1 MSSISNTD
9 HVTLGD
15 GVYNN
20 IRGNL
25 NNIVNYHFY
34 GRKRHREEI
43 ADAPELSS
51 IEPLPKRRRHDG
63 IKVIRNKYLKL
74 KLEIGSGPG
83 YLLHAGEVKGRAVI
97 VKIFDGGPAVLEQL
111 ESTVA
116 LAKGLMHP
124 NMLRI
129 EGVSSS
135 ASLNHFIAYENAY
148 WRTAE
153 GPLAAALKGDLAK
166 SVTLGF
172 KMIAGL
178 SSGMNYLSIQGISL
192 GVENFDIFLDI
203 DDRFLISIHPSA
215 EGYVGEDQN
224 PEDDINRPW
233 VVFNALCQRVLRS
246 ANRVLHNEDIE
257 RNPEVLEL
265 EHRPSLPQKPVEPE
279 SLPPPSFDSDMEVEE
294 APSIPVPPRREYV
307 WRTIDRGQQSS
318 ANIASRISRD
328 LDTSSLSKLIWSD
341 MRSAHRC
348 AGYVREEI
356 ILATTMGDS
365 AVVSRD
371 APSPLEVCSICHE
384 VVGVHEVFRC
394 ICDDP
399 SPGARTTIKC
409 QTCKFWSH
417 SACVGNPNEF
427 TCQLCS
433 SAEGKF
439 GLEIAD
445 LKKDSKKQVY
455 FSPAALSL
463 PPKKKSKLSPKV
475 GEDRMRRPID
485 YDRQCGVINDE
496 KLPCSRSL
504 ACKSHSFDA
513 KRAVQGRSKKY
524 DELWHRVYTPNFVDP
539 ANNWIPGHPRRPNR
553 TRRRMSSIATKHR

>member
-1 MSSISNTD
+1 MSFISNAD

-15 GVYNN
+15 GVYNH

-25 NNIVNYHFY
+25 NNIVNYHIY

-43 ADAPELSS
+43 TDAPELSS
-51 IEPLPKRRRHDG
+51 IEPLSKRRWHDG

-74 KLEIGSGPG
+74 NCEIGSGPG
-83 YLLHAGEVKGRAVI
+83 YLLHAGEAKGRAVI
-97 VKIFDGGPAVLEQL
+97 VKVFDGGPTVLEQL

-116 LAKGLMHP
+116 LSKGLMHP
-124 NMLRI
+124 NVLRI

-148 WRTAE
+148 WKTAE
-153 GPLAAALKGDLAK
+153 GPLAAALKDDLAK
-166 SVTLGF
+166 SITLGF

-192 GVENFDIFLDI
+192 GVENFDIFLDV
-203 DDRFLISIHPSA
+203 DDRFLISVNSSGSA
-215 EGYVGEDQN
+215 EGCVADDQH
-224 PEDDINRPW
+224 PEGNTNKPW
-233 VVFNALCQRVLRS
+233 AVFNALCQKVLRS
-246 ANRVLHNEDIE
+246 ANRVLHDEDIE
-257 RNPEVLEL
+257 RNPVVLDL
-265 EHRPSLPQKPVEPE
+265 GRRPSVPQQSVE
-279 SLPPPSFDSDMEVEE
+279 SSSIALSFDSDMEVDE

-307 WRTIDRGQQSS
+307 WRTIDCRQQSL

-328 LDTSSLSKLIWSD
+328 LDISSVSKLTWSD
-341 MRSAHRC
+341 ARSAHRC

-356 ILATTMGDS
+356 TLATTMDDS

-384 VVGVHEVFRC
+384 VVGDHEVFRC

-399 SPGARTTIKC
+399 SHGSRTTIKC

-439 GLEIAD
+439 GLEIAGAFW
-445 LKKDSKKQVY
+445 LFY
-455 FSPAALSL
+455 AASCLIQIS
-463 PPKKKSKLSPKV
+463 
-475 GEDRMRRPID
+475 
-485 YDRQCGVINDE
+485 
-496 KLPCSRSL
+496 
-504 ACKSHSFDA
+504 
-513 KRAVQGRSKKY
+513 
-524 DELWHRVYTPNFVDP
+524 
-539 ANNWIPGHPRRPNR
+539 
-553 TRRRMSSIATKHR
+553 